1 MSLDLKKSK
10 AIKIINKKLPSTPF
24 TDANAST
31 GKQSLYMFF
40 CALKEEISIQVFL
53 VCVTCMCV

>member
-1 MSLDLKKSK
+1 MSLDLKKIQSH
-10 AIKIINKKLPSTPF
+10 KIYKQKLPSTPF

-31 GKQSLYMFF
+31 GKHPLYMFF

-53 VCVTCMCV
+53 VCVTCKCV